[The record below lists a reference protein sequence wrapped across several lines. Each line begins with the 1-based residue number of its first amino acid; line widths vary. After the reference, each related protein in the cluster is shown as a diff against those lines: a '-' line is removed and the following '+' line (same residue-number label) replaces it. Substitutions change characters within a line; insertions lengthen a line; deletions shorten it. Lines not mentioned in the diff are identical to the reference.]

1 MKILLSLTCGLL
13 TPAKDDV
20 VDHFYSFEVKD
31 SDDLK
36 VKMQS
41 FCTHPGE
48 AGSVQ
53 EMKQNSY

>member
-1 MKILLSLTCGLL
+1 MKIWLSLTCGLL

-20 VDHFYSFEVKD
+20 VDHFYAFKVKD
-31 SDDLK
+31 SNDLK

-41 FCTHPGE
+41 FPAHPGE

-53 EMKQNSY
+53 EMKKNRY

>member
-1 MKILLSLTCGLL
+1 MSLTYGLL

-20 VDHFYSFEVKD
+20 VNHFYSFEVKD

-36 VKMQS
+36 VKVQS

-53 EMKQNSY
+53 EMK